1 MLSVEST
8 DDPPLGSFVFETN
21 GDSVSIG
28 RNATKCA
35 IFVGAKSAG
44 VSKVHIRLTLET
56 EEMGAPFLR
65 VEETNTY
72 GTVFNGK
79 RWKAPMVRAGDRFLV
94 GKCAFEVKSLME
106 DDKTPPPE
114 DFDDLEE
121 GVEEE
126 SRVAKR
132 RLEDE
137 MAPVE
142 TAKRWRGED
151 EEDRFIGSLWA
162 DDGRFSTHP
171 SELAENR
178 RGRAKEKNPEAPDP
192 SKTVKSAKK
201 KLTDIRH
208 FLGESQ
214 KTVASTVSNP
224 RVLAP
229 ESVIGSQTQRPNRQT
244 RADHLSGSDDDDFV
258 ESTPDRNAI
267 RAKLLPVS
275 QITVAS
281 RVSNGKILAPDSAR
295 GSQTQRSTRSTR
307 RQTRAH
313 NVTGDDDVVELTP
326 QRNAQEKNS
335 VIDPEESLFND
346 IHDRED
352 GHTEV
357 DMFKSHHS
365 EEEDVMSTRS
375 TRILAPESPPPRSVI
390 SVAETVA
397 SCVVPESVAPEA
409 AAHVDI
415 DGFTIP
421 ELPPTK
427 SAKRKAGEKATN
439 SKRIKL
445 KDANAEAIMPSTAVP
460 QVEIEDNEQKPD
472 LAMGLTQQEIIAIHE
487 KSICV
492 MSLCRS
498 LKKQASLTSSSS
510 AESTTSSRSRQ
521 VNYKRFHKAAQGVYR
536 HLSLDECS
544 PLGSYPSERTFVHVV

>member
-258 ESTPDRNAI
+258 ESTPDRNA
-267 RAKLLPVS
+267 
-275 QITVAS
+275 
-281 RVSNGKILAPDSAR
+281 
-295 GSQTQRSTRSTR
+295 
-307 RQTRAH
+307 
-313 NVTGDDDVVELTP
+313 
-326 QRNAQEKNS
+326 QEKNS

>member
-214 KTVASTVSNP
+214 KTVASTVSN
-224 RVLAP
+224 
-229 ESVIGSQTQRPNRQT
+229 
-244 RADHLSGSDDDDFV
+244 
-258 ESTPDRNAI
+258 
-267 RAKLLPVS
+267 
-275 QITVAS
+275 
-281 RVSNGKILAPDSAR
+281 GKILAPDSAR

-326 QRNAQEKNS
+326 QR
-335 VIDPEESLFND
+335 
-346 IHDRED
+346 HDRED